1 MANSATIP
9 AMLAFSYAII
19 AGMEDMKHMVE
30 NNDAAI
36 RPHDWLEADRMVDET
51 LLRQRD
57 DFLDMKCRFH
67 RGIGRMID
75 GNMPFTDDNF
85 REMLENVFFPSD
97 IPFLFDDG
105 GREPRGIPSLLSE
118 DMNDHPIERFQE
130 LLSCMRMHLMSSG
143 TQMRMVWHA
152 HELMERHHIAEY
164 DDREAG
170 TSLNFIVRD
179 AGSDDEIILK
189 TKIFDVIM
197 QSCGD
202 DIDLRNRMLRLAF
215 PLGLP
220 MNENVAA
227 PMLTAFRSYF
237 TNEPDYKAA
246 LSILDDFM
254 AGMEPNREIDLAM
267 FRRLLK
273 SCDGNP
279 NAMSGFMH
287 AAIEFDR
294 ITDQYYEYLEEFFSS
309 NENTDDFIYPNAMRL
324 MLANLAE
331 GYPIEYIIELIISDG
346 VKA

>member
-36 RPHDWLEADRMVDET
+36 RPHDWPEADRMVDET
-51 LLRQRD
+51 LLGQRD

-105 GREPRGIPSLLSE
+105 GCELRDIPSILSE
-118 DMNDHPIERFQE
+118 DMNDHPIDRFQE
-130 LLSCMRMHLMSSG
+130 LLACMRMHFMNSG

-152 HELMERHHIAEY
+152 HELMKRHHIAEY

-215 PLGLP
+215 PLRLP

-246 LSILDDFM
+246 LSILDDYM

-309 NENTDDFIYPNAMRL
+309 NENTDDFIYPNAMHL